1 MEQTRGGT
9 ALRPRIKV
17 SAKVKTFVLDTNV
30 LLHDPQSI
38 FKFQENNLAISIKH
52 NRVSMMA
59 GQEMEKF
66 VSTDVSKISKH
77 AMIVLHPEKLSSQPV
92 ARPFSLI
99 Y

>member
-1 MEQTRGGT
+1 MST
-9 ALRPRIKV
+9 L
-17 SAKVKTFVLDTNV
+17 FVPLQDICPTLIATV
-30 LLHDPQSI
+30 P
-38 FKFQENNLAISIKH
+38 FQENNLAISIKH